1 MGLNLFAYCLNNPVN
16 YSDYSGENAAAA
28 WLGSM
33 WWLTLVDGPVPI
45 GDIIYALGAVVIGSL
60 AVATFAD
67 ADSAPVLSKKKP
79 KGESKKPPD
88 VDFPKDGPKV
98 APGEG
103 YEWRGKKPVG
113 GDKGA
118 WVNPS
123 TGEQWHPD
131 LNHPDPKGPHWDYT
145 DIFGIIWSVFEDGR
159 ILIWEG

>member
-1 MGLNLFAYCLNNPVN
+1 MA
-16 YSDYSGENAAAA
+16 
-28 WLGSM
+28 
-33 WWLTLVDGPVPI
+33 
-45 GDIIYALGAVVIGSL
+45 
-60 AVATFAD
+60 
-67 ADSAPVLSKKKP
+67 KKKP
-79 KGESKKPPD
+79 KREPKTPPD
-88 VDFPKDGPKV
+88 VEFPKDGPTV

-103 YEWRGKKPVG
+103 YEWRGKKPIG

-131 LNHPDPKGPHWDYT
+131 LNHPNPKGPHWDYT